1 MLNESPVA
9 HKAIQCDEKSVCEI
23 KKEIK
28 LLSFM
33 LDNHEYAVEAVN
45 TIEILRLVAIIP
57 IPEAPTFVP
66 GIINLRG
73 RIIPIL
79 DLRLRFGFPHK
90 YYNLNTPIII
100 ATNGSYMMGIIVDQV
115 KEVFNITPANIAA
128 EHIMPGAQYLK
139 GVAKCDSHL
148 LLIVNLKNLLDDSE
162 EKSLQAGLAG
172 QNKDAAEF
180 KETDST
186 KVYSIG

>member
-1 MLNESPVA
+1 
-9 HKAIQCDEKSVCEI
+9 
-23 KKEIK
+23 
-28 LLSFM
+28 
-33 LDNHEYAVEAVN
+33 
-45 TIEILRLVAIIP
+45 
-57 IPEAPTFVP
+57 
-66 GIINLRG
+66 
-73 RIIPIL
+73 
-79 DLRLRFGFPHK
+79 
-90 YYNLNTPIII
+90 
-100 ATNGSYMMGIIVDQV
+100 MGIIVDQV

-162 EKSLQAGLAG
+162 EKSLQAGLAER
-172 QNKDAAEF
+172 NKDAAEF